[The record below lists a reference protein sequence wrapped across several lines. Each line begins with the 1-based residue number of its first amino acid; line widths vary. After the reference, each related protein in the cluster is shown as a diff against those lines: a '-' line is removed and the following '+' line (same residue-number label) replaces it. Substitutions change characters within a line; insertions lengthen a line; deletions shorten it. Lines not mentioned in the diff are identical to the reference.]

1 MIDIVS
7 EWIKGK
13 MSTLLAVTHAD
24 TEADASSLLESAR
37 AALNPVET
45 FTCSLSP
52 AIGAHVGPGTLVLNY
67 MSGIE

>member
-13 MSTLLAVTHAD
+13 MSTLLAATHAD
-24 TEADASSLLESAR
+24 TSSLLESAR

-45 FTCSLSP
+45 FTCPLSP